1 MSEEAPP
8 RRDPVGGSR
17 VTGAMLGGALLVP
30 LLAIVIAW
38 AASWL
43 VPPRGPAFL
52 EVLFTRALTPS
63 GWIGLPL
70 LGAGLGALAAL
81 GWMAPGGRALRLL
94 LLALPLLVGGAL
106 LVARPPSATL
116 AGSAARPGSPRAKAR
131 AILKA
136 SFRSPAT
143 VATILPY
150 LGDGDPVVRQQAV
163 LAMGVNLVVAG
174 IEHETPES
182 PSPFAALPLRDS
194 LRVRLLGALHD
205 PVEDVRAEAAR
216 ALWKAPRTFGP
227 QPAAAETLAAV
238 LDRALLPGS
247 VERLTWLALDAAAGR
262 PDPGLRAAAARFA
275 ATTPDPELARVARL
289 AVAKTVAPEGAPR

>member
-1 MSEEAPP
+1 
-8 RRDPVGGSR
+8 
-17 VTGAMLGGALLVP
+17 MLGGALLVP
-30 LLAIVIAW
+30 LATIAIAW
-38 AASWL
+38 AVSWL
-43 VPPRGPAFL
+43 APPRGPAFL
-52 EVLFTRALTPS
+52 DVLFTRALTPS

-70 LGAGLGALAAL
+70 LGAGLGALLAL
-81 GWMAPGGRALRLL
+81 GWVTPGRPALRLL
-94 LLALPLLVGGAL
+94 LVALPLLVGGAL
-106 LVARPPSATL
+106 LVARPPSATP
-116 AGSAARPGSPRAKAR
+116 AASAARPGSPRAKAR

-150 LGDGDPVVRQQAV
+150 AGDRDPVVRQQAV
-163 LAMGVNLVVAG
+163 LALGVNLVVAG
-174 IEHETPES
+174 IEHETSEH
-182 PSPFAALPLRDS
+182 PSPFARLPLRDS
-194 LRVRLLGALHD
+194 LRVRLLAALGD

-216 ALWKAPRTFGP
+216 ALWKAPRTFGA

-275 ATTPDPELARVARL
+275 AATPDPELARVARL
-289 AVAKTVAPEGAPR
+289 AMAKTMAPEDGSR

>member
-1 MSEEAPP
+1 MSGEAPP
-8 RRDPVGGSR
+8 RREPAAGSR

-30 LLAIVIAW
+30 LATIVIAW

-81 GWMAPGGRALRLL
+81 AWVAPGRAGLRLL

-106 LVARPPSATL
+106 LVARPPL
-116 AGSAARPGSPRAKAR
+116 AAPAVSPARPGSARAKAR

-136 SFRSPAT
+136 SFRSPAS

-150 LGDGDPVVRQQAV
+150 TGDRDPVVRQQAV
-163 LAMGVNLVVAG
+163 LALGVNLVVAG
-174 IEHETPES
+174 IEHETAEH
-182 PSPFAALPLRDS
+182 PSPFSGLALRDS
-194 LRVRLLGALHD
+194 MRARLLAALHD

-216 ALWKAPRTFGP
+216 ALWKAPRTFGT
-227 QPAAAETLAAV
+227 QPAAAETLAGV

-262 PDPGLRAAAARFA
+262 PDPGLRAAATRFA
-275 ATTPDPELARVARL
+275 AATPDAELARVARR
-289 AVAKTVAPEGAPR
+289 AVAKTVAPEDEAR